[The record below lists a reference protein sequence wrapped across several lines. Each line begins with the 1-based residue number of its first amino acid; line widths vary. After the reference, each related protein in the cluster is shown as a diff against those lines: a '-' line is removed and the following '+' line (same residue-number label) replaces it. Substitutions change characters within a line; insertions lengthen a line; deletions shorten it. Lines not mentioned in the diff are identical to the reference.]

1 MSKGDRPAAPLKM
14 GEPERI
20 LRACLTARERVLVVL
35 LWRAGLRV
43 SEACGLVGSDV
54 ELDEEDGSAMLRIRH
69 GKGNR
74 QRFVALDPLSAA
86 VVKPLVNGGPV
97 LVTTTGTPLDPI
109 QARRIV
115 RRAAKTAKVPG
126 RVHPHAFR
134 HTCARNLHDEGFS
147 AREIQVVLGHG
158 SLATTQKYLTSIGC
172 DEVAAKTKRR
182 EWQAPPDPL

>member
-1 MSKGDRPAAPLKM
+1 MAKGDRPAAPLKK
-14 GEPERI
+14 GEPQRI
-20 LRACLTARERVLVVL
+20 LRACLTARERVLIVL

-54 ELDEEDGSAMLRIRH
+54 EQDEDGSAMLRVRH
-69 GKGNR
+69 GKGNQ
-74 QRFVALDPLSAA
+74 QRFVAIDPLSAA
-86 VVKPLVNGGPV
+86 VVMPLVNGGPI
-97 LVTTTGTPLDPI
+97 LVTDSGAPLHPT

-115 RRAAKTAKVPG
+115 RRAAKQAKVPG
-126 RVHPHAFR
+126 RIHPHAFR

-172 DEVAAKTKRR
+172 DEVAEKTKRR
-182 EWQAPPDPL
+182 TW